1 MPVSLVVGAGGIQC
15 CFPDEIVSIDA
26 EATESNPRLGLAGT
40 AAGIIASNSP
50 MPLSAG
56 ARLGCYEILSTL
68 GAGGMGEVYRARDTK
83 LERDV
88 AVKVI
93 HPDAAGDPTAVSRFT
108 REAQAA
114 SALNHP
120 NIVSVFDFG
129 ECDAGPYIVME
140 MIEGRTLRTILR
152 TTPGIETWADIGR
165 QVARALG
172 VAHAAGIVHRDIK
185 PENVMVRGD
194 GYVKVLDF
202 GLARASRADADSEA
216 STTIQAGG
224 ASITGPGGFVIG
236 TVAYMSP
243 EQARGL
249 AVDCASDIFALGL
262 VFYELA
268 TGRHPFAAA
277 GQTGDNV
284 SIVARMIAENPLPPS
299 RFAPQLSAAIDAL
312 ILQMLDRDPRAR
324 PDADAVDRALA
335 EAFGGAT
342 AAIRR
347 PSPLPIRHTVGRDDA
362 RTILAGAFDAADAGV
377 GTIVTLSGEPGIG
390 KTTLAEDFLQ
400 DLVTSGRR
408 RLVAR
413 GRCSERQAGAGA
425 YLPWLEALDS
435 IRDETGQPLAR
446 VMKTVAPTWYAQIAP
461 MAADD
466 SPEARALVVNRAGS
480 QEWMK
485 RELVALLEEV
495 SRHRP
500 LVLFFDDLHW
510 ADGSTVDLLA
520 YLGTRLGAMRLLV
533 VATYRPTD
541 LMRDRHPFLALK
553 LELEGRHLCRDVHVG
568 FLSEADVERYLALE
582 FPGHQLPA
590 SFAKRVHGRTEGNPL
605 FMGDLLRSL
614 RDRQVIREENGAWR
628 LTRPESEVDREMPA
642 SIRSMIELKIGRLD
656 DSDRRL
662 MTVAAV
668 QGSEFDSVVVARAL
682 SLDQA
687 DVEDRLDL
695 LTRQHGLVQQVREM
709 ELPDRS
715 LSVKCRFVHALY
727 QNALY
732 SALGPSRRASLSAA
746 VAAAIVAVHGDQ
758 VSARAAELAYL
769 FEGARDF
776 SRAAEFFLIASERA
790 RQVFADREAL
800 ALARRG
806 MEMLHALPAAP
817 ERVPRELQHL
827 MAIALPAQ
835 NVLGY
840 AAPELEET
848 FRRVHVL
855 CDQLGENPDLFGIVT
870 GTGAFHLM
878 RAELGRTGESV
889 GQMQSIS
896 ERVGH
901 PVMSIWAEWS
911 YGTLHGH
918 LGRGLADALR
928 HLDHGTR
935 LYDPAL
941 HAGFMIMTGFDAGLG
956 CGFQGARVE
965 WMLGRPDSALARI
978 GATVARA
985 RELNHPLMLAFALF
999 FEAWIRQHGRD
1010 PQGVLAV
1017 TDEILTLV
1025 EQYGYPHLGAW
1036 SRILHGWALAQTGD
1050 AGAGE
1055 AMIRQS
1061 IDFTDVI
1068 GISLV
1073 RPNFLAL
1080 LADAQAMQG
1089 HFDEALTTLHDAQ
1102 NVAERTD
1109 ECCYLAEILRLT
1121 ADVRMRKGKL
1131 SSRDADATDQL
1142 LTRAVLLA
1150 REQGAR
1156 GFELRAAT
1164 TRAVFAAREGGA
1176 SVAAEELAALV
1187 DTCTEGF
1194 DTPDF
1199 LDAKLQIAV

>member
-1 MPVSLVVGAGGIQC
+1 
-15 CFPDEIVSIDA
+15 
-26 EATESNPRLGLAGT
+26 
-40 AAGIIASNSP
+40 

-56 ARLGCYEILSTL
+56 ARLGSYEILSTL

-93 HPDAAGDPTAVSRFT
+93 HPDAAGDPTAVNRFT

-129 ECDAGPYIVME
+129 ECDAGPFIVME
-140 MIEGRTLRTILR
+140 MIEGRTLRAILR
-152 TTPGIETWADIGR
+152 TTPGIETWPDIGR

-202 GLARASRADADSEA
+202 GLARASKPEIDSEA
-216 STTIQAGG
+216 STLTQAGP
-224 ASITGPGGFVIG
+224 ASITGPGGFVVG

-243 EQARGL
+243 EQARGI
-249 AVDCASDIFALGL
+249 AVDSASDIFALGL

-277 GQTGDNV
+277 GQTGDGV
-284 SIVARMIAENPLPPS
+284 SIVARMMSEEPPPPS
-299 RFAPQLSAAIDAL
+299 RFAPQLSASIDAL
-312 ILQMLDRDPRAR
+312 ILQMLERDPRAR
-324 PDADAVDRALA
+324 PDAEAVDRALA
-335 EAFGGAT
+335 AAFGGAT

-347 PSPLPIRHTVGRDDA
+347 PSPLPVRHIVGRENA
-362 RTILAGAFDAADAGV
+362 RTLLADAFDAADSGAGA
-377 GTIVTLSGEPGIG
+377 IVALSGEPGIG
-390 KTTLAEDFLQ
+390 KTTLAEDFLH
-400 DLVTSGRR
+400 DLVSSGRR
-408 RLVAR
+408 CLVAR

-435 IRDETGQPLAR
+435 MRDETGQPLAR

-461 MAADD
+461 MAGDESA
-466 SPEARALVVNRAGS
+466 EARALVVNRAGS

-485 RELVALLEEV
+485 REAVALLEEV

-500 LVLFFDDLHW
+500 LVLFFDDLQW

-520 YLGTRLGAMRLLV
+520 YLGARLGAMRLLV
-533 VATYRPTD
+533 IATYRPTD
-541 LMRDRHPFLALK
+541 LTLARHPFLALK
-553 LELEGRHLCRDVHVG
+553 LELEGRGLCRDVHVG
-568 FLSEADVERYLALE
+568 FLSEADVERYLGLE

-590 SFAKRVHGRTEGNPL
+590 SFAKRVHARTEGNPL
-605 FMGDLLRSL
+605 FMGDLVRSL
-614 RDRQVIREENGAWR
+614 RDRQVIREEGGAWR
-628 LTRPESEVDREMPA
+628 LTRAESEIDRDMPA
-642 SIRSMIELKIGRLD
+642 SIRSMIELKIGRLED
-656 DSDRRL
+656 NDRRL
-662 MTVAAV
+662 VTAAAV
-668 QGSEFDSVVVARAL
+668 QGYEFDSVVVSRAL

-695 LTRQHGLVQQVREM
+695 LCQRHGLMQPVREV

-715 LSVKCRFVHALY
+715 LSVRYRFVHVLY

-732 SALGPSRRASLSAA
+732 TALGPSRRGSLSAA
-746 VAAAIVAVHGDQ
+746 VAAAIVAAHGDQ
-758 VSARAAELAYL
+758 VNARASELAYL

-800 ALARRG
+800 TLARRG
-806 MEMLHALPAAP
+806 MEMLQSLPATP
-817 ERVPRELQHL
+817 ERIPRELQHL

-855 CDQLGENPDLFGIVT
+855 CDQLGENPDLFGMVT

-878 RAELGRTGESV
+878 RAELSRTEQSV
-889 GQMQSIS
+889 DQMQSIS
-896 ERVGH
+896 ERIGH
-901 PVMSIWAEWS
+901 PVMSIWTEWA

-918 LGRGLADALR
+918 LGRGLAEALR
-928 HLDHGTR
+928 HLDHGSS

-965 WMLGRPDSALARI
+965 WMLGRPDRALARI
-978 GATVARA
+978 DATVARA
-985 RELNHPLMLAFALF
+985 RQLNHPLMLAFALF
-999 FEAWIRQHGRD
+999 FEAWIRQHARD
-1010 PQGVLAV
+1010 PQGVLSV
-1017 TDEILTLV
+1017 TAESLGLI

-1036 SRILHGWALAQTGD
+1036 SRVLRGWALSQTG
-1050 AGAGE
+1050 AAEEGE
-1055 AMIRQS
+1055 AMIRQA
-1061 IDFTDVI
+1061 IAFTDVI

-1080 LADAQAMQG
+1080 LADAQARQG
-1089 HFDEALTTLHDAQ
+1089 HLDAALATLGDARSI
-1102 NVAERTD
+1102 AERTG
-1109 ECCYLAEILRLT
+1109 ERCYLAEILRMT
-1121 ADVRMRKGKL
+1121 ADLRMQKGT
-1131 SSRDADATDQL
+1131 SEPSEADAIDDL
-1142 LTRAVLLA
+1142 LTTAVVLA
-1150 REQGAR
+1150 RDQQAR

-1164 TRAVFAAREGGA
+1164 TRAVFAAQVGRPAGA
-1176 SVAAEELAALV
+1176 QAELAALV
-1187 DTCTEGF
+1187 TSCTEGF

-1199 LDAKLQIAV
+1199 RDAKMLVTV